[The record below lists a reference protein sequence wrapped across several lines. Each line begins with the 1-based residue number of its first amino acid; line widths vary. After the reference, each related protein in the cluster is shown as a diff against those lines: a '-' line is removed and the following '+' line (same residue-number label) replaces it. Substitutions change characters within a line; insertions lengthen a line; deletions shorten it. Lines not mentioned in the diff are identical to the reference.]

1 MAERYQREIEEILAE
16 AGEEAPRR
24 QAPRRRTTGARPLRP
39 SSPQRRGFS
48 LRPTPGRLAFA
59 GVASLAVAL
68 ALNLL
73 GAPGASV
80 FLWVGVALF
89 VAAYVSYFTQPRR
102 TTERRWRGEV
112 MDAPPSRD
120 PLSRLWRRITGG

>member
-24 QAPRRRTTGARPLRP
+24 QASHGRTTGARPIRP
-39 SSPQRRGFS
+39 SPPRTRGFS
-48 LRPTPGRLAFA
+48 LRPAPGCLAFA

-73 GAPGASV
+73 GAPGASIL
-80 FLWVGVALF
+80 LWVGVALF
-89 VAAYVSYFTQPRR
+89 VAAYVSYFTAPRR
-102 TTERRWRGEV
+102 TTERRWRGEAL
-112 MDAPPSRD
+112 DAPPPPG